1 MIFLNLNVQVEL
13 SFVEYFFLFL
23 MKFILEANFYFV
35 KKNSSMFSC
44 IVRMHF
50 KCDATIYGM
59 SETKCYF
66 FFGWVP
72 RTSYVLCDKSSSLMC
87 MCVAQTFSTHYLK
100 IRIKSKKRKFQ
111 RRHTNLS
118 FLLNGVRWIY
128 CYYCSGCVCV
138 RVCAWNFRQ
147 CI

>member
-13 SFVEYFFLFL
+13 SFVEYFFFFL

-35 KKNSSMFSC
+35 KKNSSMFPC

-66 FFGWVP
+66 FWLSTENKLRVMWCVFIVN
-72 RTSYVLCDKSSSLMC
+72 VC
-87 MCVAQTFSTHYLK
+87 MCVAVTFSTHYLK

-118 FLLNGVRWIY
+118 FLLNGVRWFY

-138 RVCAWNFRQ
+138 KL
-147 CI
+147 